1 VAIFPPHVSK
11 FRSHKYEKGDSEKAT
26 NKAHPI
32 FRFSKTLLLQF
43 ALRADLGQ
51 RSPAQPV
58 KMESTDE
65 TILLLRRGGSQLIS
79 EAELKKKLEEKRPLR
94 VKFGVDP
101 TSPDL
106 HLGHS
111 VSLFKLRQFQDLGHI
126 AVLIIGDFTSMVGDP
141 SGRSTMRPMLTRDE
155 VMSNAE
161 TYKAQAFK
169 ILDPD
174 RTETVFNSEWLG
186 KMNFLEVVRL
196 NSRVTLQQMLQRDD
210 FKGRIESAQPI
221 FLHELQYPIMQGWDS
236 VMIRADVEL
245 GATDQLF
252 NIMVGRDLQ
261 KEEGQPPQIACLQP
275 ILEGLDGVQKMSK
288 SLNNYVGITEAPGE
302 MFGKLMSISDLLMAR
317 YYDVLFGESV
327 PEMHPMEAKKLLASR
342 VVARFHSQ
350 GASDAA
356 LQEFNVRF
364 EKRDLGSAD
373 LPTVNA
379 DRLGPDIVSAVV
391 AAYGDGFGITKSR
404 SDARRLVEQGSIQWG
419 GEKITDPK
427 AHIRFLPGG
436 ILKLDKTRAIRV
448 STLS

>member
-1 VAIFPPHVSK
+1 
-11 FRSHKYEKGDSEKAT
+11 
-26 NKAHPI
+26 
-32 FRFSKTLLLQF
+32 L
-43 ALRADLGQ
+43 DLIWASV
-51 RSPAQPV
+51 RPRKLF
-58 KMESTDE
+58 KMESTQE
-65 TILLLRRGGSQLIS
+65 TIRLLRRGGSQLIN

-111 VSLFKLRQFQDLGHI
+111 VNLFKLRQFQDLGHI
-126 AVLIIGDFTSMVGDP
+126 AILIIGDFTSMVGDP

-155 VMSNAE
+155 VMANAE
-161 TYKAQAFK
+161 TYKTQAFK

-186 KMNFLEVVRL
+186 KMNFIEVVRL

-210 FKGRIESAQPI
+210 FKGRMESGHPI

-236 VMIRADVEL
+236 VIIRADVEL

-288 SLNNYVGITEAPGE
+288 SLNNYVGISEAPGE

-317 YYDVLFGESV
+317 YYDILFGESV
-327 PEMHPMEAKKLLASR
+327 PAIHPMEAKRQLASR
-342 VVARFHSQ
+342 VVAQFHGQSS
-350 GASDAA
+350 AYAA
-356 LQEFNVRF
+356 LREFNVRF

-373 LPTVNA
+373 LPVVSA
-379 DRLGPDIVSAVV
+379 DRLGTDIISAVV
-391 AAYGDGFGITKSR
+391 TAYGDGFGITKSR

-419 GEKITDPK
+419 GDKVTDPK
-427 AHIRFLPGG
+427 AHVPFSAGG

-448 STLS
+448 TVPGTGH

>member
-1 VAIFPPHVSK
+1 
-11 FRSHKYEKGDSEKAT
+11 
-26 NKAHPI
+26 
-32 FRFSKTLLLQF
+32 
-43 ALRADLGQ
+43 
-51 RSPAQPV
+51 
-58 KMESTDE
+58 MESTEE
-65 TILLLRRGGSQLIS
+65 TIRLLRRGGSQLIS
-79 EAELKKKLEEKRPLR
+79 EAELKKKLEENRPLR

-111 VSLFKLRQFQDLGHI
+111 VNLFKLRQFQDLGHLAI
-126 AVLIIGDFTSMVGDP
+126 LIIGDFTSMVGDP

-155 VMSNAE
+155 VMANAE
-161 TYKAQAFK
+161 TYKTQAFK

-186 KMNFLEVVRL
+186 KLNFLEVVRL

-210 FKGRIESAQPI
+210 FKGRMESGHPI

-236 VMIRADVEL
+236 VTIRADVEL

-288 SLNNYVGITEAPGE
+288 SLNNYVGISEAPGE

-327 PEMHPMEAKKLLASR
+327 PVIHPMEAKKQLSWR
-342 VVARFHSQ
+342 VVTQFHSQ
-350 GASDAA
+350 SAADAA
-356 LQEFNVRF
+356 LREFNVRF
-364 EKRDLGSAD
+364 EKRDLESVD
-373 LPTVNA
+373 LPTVSA
-379 DRLGPDIVSAVV
+379 DRLGTDLVSAVV
-391 AAYGDGFGITKSR
+391 TAYAEGFGIIKSR

-419 GEKITDPK
+419 GEKLSDPK
-427 AHIRFLPGG
+427 AHVRFSAGG
-436 ILKLDKTRAIRV
+436 VLKLDKTRAIRV
-448 STLS
+448 PFPS